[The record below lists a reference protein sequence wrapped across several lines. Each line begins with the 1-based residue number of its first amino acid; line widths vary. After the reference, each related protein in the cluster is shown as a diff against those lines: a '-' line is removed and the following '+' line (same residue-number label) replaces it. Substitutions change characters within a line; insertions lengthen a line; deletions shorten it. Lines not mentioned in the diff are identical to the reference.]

1 MLCLLS
7 GLKRTF
13 ESRFVV
19 FHSEAPFSCM
29 SGGWGGWHSPRAMLT
44 ASCELP
50 KQLPFVKADVNTFK
64 HWQCFNQKRCFI
76 STTFL
81 VNFEI
86 ASHRCIHAY
95 SQNTISSQR
104 RKICL
109 REAMLQMFLSTGEAG
124 KRRAPQMRNHMRNK
138 WTIAHA
144 DKKFFLKKQKGRDK
158 ITRGAPNVVGWSKN
172 THYVQQQSIDTY
184 SRHFRS
190 WPQTVFISEVTSLIQ
205 GLREARNACSAR
217 FIQWWK

>member
-7 GLKRTF
+7 GLGKLSSHVLWFFIQRP
-13 ESRFVV
+13 
-19 FHSEAPFSCM
+19 PFSCM
-29 SGGWGGWHSPRAMLT
+29 SGKWGGWHSPRAT
-44 ASCELP
+44 LP
-50 KQLPFVKADVNTFK
+50 KQLPFVKADVNTWWNTFK

-124 KRRAPQMRNHMRNK
+124 RAPQMRNHMRNK

-144 DKKFFLKKQKGRDK
+144 DKKFFFLKQEGRDK